1 MARPTVRRQTVQK
14 ETPPA
19 VQNASG
25 RGTSPSTGTQAL
37 GASTGPLNLDS
48 EVQRDEN
55 TRDLRDLK
63 HDFDALMARYEHAVY
78 NAVFHLIG
86 DAEEAGDLTQETFV
100 SAFRAREHFRGD
112 AKVYTWLYRIAV
124 NHCKNRFKQR
134 DRLREYE
141 GISLDGGFGG
151 TWSEDGDHG
160 QGESRPVADWS
171 LSPEK
176 LLEQKELRAQI
187 YRAVEGLATE
197 YRIVLVLREM
207 EGLNYSEIAEVTGLT
222 MEAVKT
228 RLSRARAMVRRRI
241 EPYYRL

>member
-1 MARPTVRRQTVQK
+1 MARPGMRRHTAEK
-14 ETPPA
+14 EDLPA
-19 VQNASG
+19 TKGAPDSLRDGGNA
-25 RGTSPSTGTQAL
+25 
-37 GASTGPLNLDS
+37 
-48 EVQRDEN
+48 
-55 TRDLRDLK
+55 RDLADLRQ
-63 HDFDALMARYEHAVY
+63 DFDALMARYERPIY
-78 NAVFHLIG
+78 NAIFHLIG
-86 DAEEAGDLTQETFV
+86 DSDEAGDLTQETFV
-100 SAFRAREHFRGD
+100 SAYRARNHFRGD

-151 TWSEDGDHG
+151 GSTWGEDSDHG
-160 QGESRPVADWS
+160 QSESRLVADWS
-171 LSPEK
+171 LSPER

-187 YRAVEGLATE
+187 YRAVEALASE

-207 EGLNYSEIAEVTGLT
+207 EGLNYNEIAEVTGLT

-241 EPYYRL
+241 EPYYKL

>member
-1 MARPTVRRQTVQK
+1 MARPILRRQTAQN
-14 ETPPA
+14 ETPPVA
-19 VQNASG
+19 HSAPE
-25 RGTSPSTGTQAL
+25 RGLTSRKEDRADS
-37 GASTGPLNLDS
+37 GASSAPMNLSS
-48 EVQRDEN
+48 EAQKDEN
-55 TRDLRDLK
+55 ARDLRDLK

-78 NAVFHLIG
+78 NAVYHLIG
-86 DAEEAGDLTQETFV
+86 DSEEAGDLTQETFV
-100 SAFRAREHFRGD
+100 SAFRAREHFRGE

-134 DRLREYE
+134 DRIREYE
-141 GISLDGGFGG
+141 GVSLDGGFGG
-151 TWSEDGDHG
+151 SWSEDGEG

-171 LSPEK
+171 LSPER

-187 YRAVEGLATE
+187 YRAVEGLASE